1 MKNRRNIAA
10 AALAACLTASALA
23 GCGGRKADEPVIR
36 IGVIEPLTGANGAA
50 GFQEMLGIRYANQV
64 YPTVTI
70 GGETYTVKLVEADNK
85 SDCAEAVNAAGALAG
100 KQVSVALGSYG
111 SDLSMAA
118 GAVFAENGI
127 PAIGCSCTNPGYGR
141 K

>member
-1 MKNRRNIAA
+1 MMNRRNIAA

-85 SDCAEAVNAAGALAG
+85 SDKTEAVTAAL
-100 KQVSVALGSYG
+100 
-111 SDLSMAA
+111 
-118 GAVFAENGI
+118 
-127 PAIGCSCTNPGYGR
+127 
-141 K
+141 

>member
-1 MKNRRNIAA
+1 MMNRRNIAA

-100 KQVSVALGSYG
+100 ETSQRG
-111 SDLSMAA
+111 A
-118 GAVFAENGI
+118 GKLRLRPFH
-127 PAIGCSCTNPGYGR
+127 GR
-141 K
+141 RSGVR